1 MTKHHRKQFDFFVKI
16 GAPAGCDRLNATSG
30 QTPVVRNGSVL
41 FIKGFC
47 SSPEEASVLANI

>member
-16 GAPAGCDRLNATSG
+16 GALAGCDRLNATSG

-41 FIKGFC
+41 FIKGSF
-47 SSPEEASVLANI
+47 